1 MLILFLEH
9 WYNVGKTIVIMFL
22 SSCSPTRPVT
32 TSAMSIRASLLV
44 AFTTYGSMR
53 PYICIY
59 IYIYIYTYIH
69 CILGGSSITKLT
81 PFFRIYGDCY
91 LTVSGRQFDSYL
103 TII

>member
-1 MLILFLEH
+1 M
-9 WYNVGKTIVIMFL
+9 
-22 SSCSPTRPVT
+22 
-32 TSAMSIRASLLV
+32 
-44 AFTTYGSMR
+44 
-53 PYICIY
+53 Y